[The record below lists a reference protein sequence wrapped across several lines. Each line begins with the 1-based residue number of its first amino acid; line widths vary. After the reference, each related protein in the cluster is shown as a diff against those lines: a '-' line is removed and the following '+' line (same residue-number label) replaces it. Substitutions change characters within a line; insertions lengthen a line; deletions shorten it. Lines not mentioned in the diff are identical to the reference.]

1 MVESLKE
8 QKKIVVLGEAGSGKT
23 ELAMNLAAQIVRE
36 TKEPLRFLD
45 MDQTKPLLRA
55 RDAAGAL
62 RAYGVTL
69 TDQPEY
75 ADSPLMPYGVNESLA
90 DPDLRVVMD
99 VGGSY
104 MGALHTGQ
112 FAESVKESGALCL
125 YVINPYRSFSDTA
138 EHVAQ
143 TLRTIEWACHL
154 EDLHVVANP
163 YLGPATTAE
172 EYRAGLARLT
182 ELLQPLNM
190 QPEYRMVPAFLSE
203 ACGPGCIAPGQR
215 PEDLPAVLI
224 DPFLH
229 RVLGYDPAGI

>member
-1 MVESLKE
+1 MERVFLR

-36 TKEPLRFLD
+36 MKEPLRFLD

-55 RDAAGAL
+55 RDAGDAL

-90 DPDLRVVMD
+90 DPVLRVVMD

-104 MGALHTGQ
+104 TGALHTGQ
-112 FAESVKESGALCL
+112 FAESVRECGALCL
-125 YVINPYRSFSDTA
+125 YVINPYRSFSDTT
-138 EHVAQ
+138 EHIAQ
-143 TLRTIEWACHL
+143 TLAAIEWACHL

-172 EYRAGLARLT
+172 EYRDGLARLK
-182 ELLQPLNM
+182 ELLQPLGM
-190 QPEYRMVPAFLSE
+190 QPEYRMVPAFLKGE
-203 ACGPGCIAPGQR
+203 TAPGQR
-215 PEDLPAVLI
+215 PGEELPSILI

-229 RVLGYDPAGI
+229 RVLGYDPAGT

>member
-1 MVESLKE
+1 M

-55 RDAAGAL
+55 RDNKDAL
-62 RAYGVTL
+62 RVLGVTF

-90 DPDLRVVMD
+90 DPDLRVILD

-104 MGALHTGQ
+104 AGALHTGQ
-112 FAESVKESGALCL
+112 FADQVKESGALCL
-125 YVINPYRSFSDTA
+125 YVINPYRSFSDSTA
-138 EHVAQ
+138 HIAQ
-143 TLRTIEWACHL
+143 TLQAITWACHI
-154 EDLHVVANP
+154 EDLHIVANP

-172 EYRAGLARLT
+172 EYGVGIERLK
-182 ELLQPLNM
+182 ELLQPLGM
-190 QPEYRMVPAFLSE
+190 AMELRMVPEALAEEVEVLRLDAAPCILIQPFLS
-203 ACGPGCIAPGQR
+203 
-215 PEDLPAVLI
+215 
-224 DPFLH
+224 
-229 RVLGYDPAGI
+229 RVLGYDPADT

>member
-1 MVESLKE
+1 MVGSLKE

-55 RDAAGAL
+55 RDAGDAL

-99 VGGSY
+99 VGGS
-104 MGALHTGQ
+104 
-112 FAESVKESGALCL
+112 
-125 YVINPYRSFSDTA
+125 
-138 EHVAQ
+138 
-143 TLRTIEWACHL
+143 
-154 EDLHVVANP
+154 
-163 YLGPATTAE
+163 
-172 EYRAGLARLT
+172 
-182 ELLQPLNM
+182 
-190 QPEYRMVPAFLSE
+190 
-203 ACGPGCIAPGQR
+203 
-215 PEDLPAVLI
+215 
-224 DPFLH
+224 
-229 RVLGYDPAGI
+229 

>member
-1 MVESLKE
+1 M
-8 QKKIVVLGEAGSGKT
+8 LGEAGSGKT
-23 ELAMNLAAQIVRE
+23 ELAMNLAAQIVRAGGS
-36 TKEPLRFLD
+36 PLRFLD

-55 RDAAGAL
+55 RDAKDSL
-62 RAYGVTL
+62 RAYGVTF

-75 ADSPLMPYGVNESLA
+75 ADSPLMPYGVKESLA

-104 MGALHTGQ
+104 AGALHTGQ
-112 FAESVKESGALCL
+112 FAESVKTSGALCL

-143 TLRTIEWACHL
+143 TLAAIEWACHL

-163 YLGPATTAE
+163 YLGPATAAE
-172 EYRAGLARLT
+172 EYWDGLTRLT
-182 ELLQPLNM
+182 ELLQPLGM
-190 QPEYRMVPAFLSE
+190 KPEYRMAPAFLKE
-203 ACGPGCIAPGQR
+203 ACGPGQRDRSVLPCI
-215 PEDLPAVLI
+215 LI

-229 RVLGYDPAGI
+229 RVLGYDPAGT